1 MLLCRMHSRF
11 FVWLGWYLRLSN
23 LFSPMGGR
31 VTAYIWYFGVTL
43 FRAGLGFDTQACVG
57 STLAVAKYRYLVV
70 TVKQINW
77 AQY

>member
-1 MLLCRMHSRF
+1 
-11 FVWLGWYLRLSN
+11 
-23 LFSPMGGR
+23 MGGR